1 MLYMV
6 IEEFRDPRAVYRRL
20 RDKGRQ
26 EPRGVSYVDSWVTP
40 DTTRC
45 FQIMEADDRALLEEW
60 MSQWRDLVE
69 FEVVPIVASAI
80 VEDSM
85 AARL

>member
-6 IEEFRDPRAVYRRL
+6 IEEFRDA
-20 RDKGRQ
+20 
-26 EPRGVSYVDSWVTP
+26 
-40 DTTRC
+40 TRC
-45 FQIMEADDRALLEEW
+45 FQLMETDDRALLEEW

-69 FEVVPIVASAI
+69 FEVVPVLASAT

>member
-6 IEEFRDPRAVYRRL
+6 IEEFRDARAVYRRL

-26 EPRGVSYVDSWVTP
+26 EPRGLTYVESWVTP
-40 DTTRC
+40 DATRC
-45 FQIMEADDRALLEEW
+45 FQLMETDDRALLEEW

-69 FEVVPIVASAI
+69 FEVVRVVASAT